1 MKKTKSTI
9 IYKKWDIVLVPFPF
23 TDLSTT
29 KRRPALIISPN
40 QHNTGNEIVITFIT
54 SKLSLKGRMG
64 DHLII
69 KWSEAKLPKPSL
81 IRMRF
86 ATIDKQMI
94 VKKIGRLVLEDIEE
108 FKKQL
113 SAFFIE

>member
-1 MKKTKSTI
+1 M

-23 TDLSTT
+23 TDFSTT
-29 KRRPALIISPN
+29 KRRPALIISPD
-40 QHNTGNEIVITFIT
+40 QHNKGNELVITFIT
-54 SKLSLKGRMG
+54 SNLSLKRRMG
-64 DHLII
+64 DHLIV

-86 ATIDKQMI
+86 ATISKQMI
-94 VKKIGRLVLEDIEE
+94 VKKFGRLTSEDVEN

-113 SAFFIE
+113 RAFFIE